1 MLPSCVQEEER
12 VLSDKGSLAGWHQS
26 KHLKS
31 MCEQRQRKTPLSFS
45 TADLVLPPSGPQGTD
60 QRTSGHTRQLL
71 VPHPQFTPRERG
83 SRRLNPQ
90 TSVPVPTHRPPR
102 FSAHPQPPQSTSR
115 NPTHLHLRT
124 HHSPGEAA
132 AETFME
138 IRALIYW
145 SKGRPH
151 ATATVQHLWSVTN
164 PLQQK
169 EKLTLKCTHPSV

>member
-90 TSVPVPTHRPPR
+90 TSVPVPTHRAPAPV
-102 FSAHPQPPQSTSR
+102 SLPTPNHPKAPLAIPLICTCAPTTPQVR
-115 NPTHLHLRT
+115 QQLR
-124 HHSPGEAA
+124 
-132 AETFME
+132 
-138 IRALIYW
+138 
-145 SKGRPH
+145 
-151 ATATVQHLWSVTN
+151 
-164 PLQQK
+164 
-169 EKLTLKCTHPSV
+169 PSWRSGH